1 MINFIICDDE
11 KHYVDNIIRVI
22 DNVMMNNDVEYNKY
36 TFNEYNKSFLNLV
49 NQKMAFKIYILDI
62 QVKDKKGT
70 EMAKIIRKKDI
81 DSMII
86 FLTAYYDKYLQEII
100 KSRFMFL
107 GFINKEDNY
116 QKELKL
122 NLDTALKNINKKN
135 IIRFRSQNITY
146 TIGVDDIL
154 YIMRNKDRKCI
165 IKTDYTEYEV
175 NKTLIELYNLL
186 DNRFSY
192 SHRACIVN
200 EERISEHDKKNKII
214 TFDNGEITTIVS
226 SRFKLTR

>member
-154 YIMRNKDRKCI
+154 YIMRNKD
-165 IKTDYTEYEV
+165 
-175 NKTLIELYNLL
+175 
-186 DNRFSY
+186 
-192 SHRACIVN
+192 
-200 EERISEHDKKNKII
+200 
-214 TFDNGEITTIVS
+214 
-226 SRFKLTR
+226 